1 MQNMVSIFQI
11 YMKKDPTRVVREE
24 RDGGGC
30 SCTAGKGFCHHQLAV
45 LYQLCHYQAL
55 QLQKIPEV
63 VSKTSRPQEWHI
75 PPRTHGFEP
84 IPVPELV
91 IQKPPQPSADTGE
104 LKKKNNFQAIKSNLY
119 NPVTVPLAEL
129 QIKEKL
135 WPTLSSGQV
144 PSTQW
149 SQIWSQGEEAPMVN
163 SSYGMVP
170 KGSVLSYQCPATKEV
185 RRVGPAEPPPLTLP
199 ELPPY
204 AINLACSQN
213 QLDHVASLG
222 VTEEEATEYEA
233 HTRQQGQCPEWYKL
247 RKCRLTA
254 SNFKRVTGRRSN
266 HQQLA
271 LDLFNKSVKKTP
283 AMEFGTENE
292 TYAAET
298 YAESFGF
305 DIHEVGFIINPTR
318 PYLGCSPDRRVY
330 DPADDGTWGLLE
342 VKCSTKDSIQDLPFF
357 RTNDDA
363 NLELR
368 HSHRYY
374 EQIMGQMGLTGAPW
388 CDFFVWTQN
397 DFHRERIH
405 YDHTF
410 FMNMLEKLDDFY
422 FRYFLP
428 VSLS

>member
-1 MQNMVSIFQI
+1 MHSRKRILPSSAGCTLSALPLPGTAAAEDNPRWYRRLRGHRSGI
-11 YMKKDPTRVVREE
+11 YRPGLT
-24 RDGGGC
+24 
-30 SCTAGKGFCHHQLAV
+30 V
-45 LYQLCHYQAL
+45 LNPDQCQSWSSRNHPNHL
-55 QLQKIPEV
+55 Q
-63 VSKTSRPQEWHI
+63 TQESW
-75 PPRTHGFEP
+75 E
-84 IPVPELV
+84 
-91 IQKPPQPSADTGE
+91 
-104 LKKKNNFQAIKSNLY
+104 KKNNFQAIKSNLY

-222 VTEEEATEYEA
+222 VTEEEAREYEA

-410 FMNMLEKLDDFY
+410 SWTCWRN
-422 FRYFLP
+422 
-428 VSLS
+428 